1 MGETVGYAQRV
12 RKIAMCIGTWE
23 IAWKGQGEL
32 DAVDDGQVDDVPV
45 WWMNAEDFHR
55 RLPCLKRNMIPK
67 MDVLL
72 KK

>member
-1 MGETVGYAQRV
+1 MGETVGYAQRA
-12 RKIAMCIGTWE
+12 RKVAMCIGAWE

-55 RLPCLKRNMIPK
+55 
-67 MDVLL
+67 
-72 KK
+72 